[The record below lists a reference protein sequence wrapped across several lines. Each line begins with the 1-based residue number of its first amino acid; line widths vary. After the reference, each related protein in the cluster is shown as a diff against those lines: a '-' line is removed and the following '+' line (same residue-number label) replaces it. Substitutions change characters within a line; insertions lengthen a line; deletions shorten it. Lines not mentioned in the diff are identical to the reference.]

1 MRSST
6 LLNIIPVLASAMD
19 AVMSPE
25 YAILMSQ
32 MGGLG
37 VLNLEGIYSRYEDYH
52 EIIDRI
58 VNSDA
63 TQATN
68 LMQEIYAQPIR
79 EELIAVRIKQIKDQ
93 GAICAV
99 SFTCLLYTSDAADE

>member
-1 MRSST
+1 
-6 LLNIIPVLASAMD
+6 
-19 AVMSPE
+19 MSPE

-93 GAICAV
+93 VEICAV
-99 SFTCLLYTSDAADE
+99 